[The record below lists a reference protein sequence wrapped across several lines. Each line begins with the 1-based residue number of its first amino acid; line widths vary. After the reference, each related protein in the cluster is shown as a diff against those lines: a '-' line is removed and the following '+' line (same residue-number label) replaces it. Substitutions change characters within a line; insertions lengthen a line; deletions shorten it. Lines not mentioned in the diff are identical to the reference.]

1 MSRHQARQQSV
12 SRVSPTAAGTP
23 PLGPPSAAVRF
34 TVELTGKPDGSA
46 LVAVAGEIDH
56 DGADAFRHAMA
67 TVLNDHPVGLEV
79 DLAGLSF
86 CDCAGLNV
94 LLWACGRGAATGCA
108 VRVSSV
114 SPQVSRLIDLT
125 GTREVLGAAING
137 AASRHA

>member
-1 MSRHQARQQSV
+1 MSRHQVRQQSV
-12 SRVSPTAAGTP
+12 SLVSPTAAGARQ
-23 PLGPPSAAVRF
+23 LGSPSAAARF

-46 LVAVAGEIDH
+46 LAAVAGEVDY

-67 TVLNDHPVGLEV
+67 TALKEYPVGLEL

-94 LLWACGRGAATGCA
+94 LLWVRRRAAATGCA

-114 SPQVSRLIDLT
+114 SPRMSRLIDLT
-125 GTREVLGAAING
+125 GTREVLGASING